1 MGIGNIFDIASSGI
15 TAQRL
20 AMEVTGENIANVNT
34 PGYSRQQVVMENR
47 AVNSSNGFSLGSG
60 VQIQTVRRSYDGMLQ
75 AQIVTGNSTYQQ
87 SLTRQ
92 AALEQIQPSF
102 NELNADG
109 LGKALDNFFGAWQD
123 LSTNPGGTAERQALL
138 SRSQILVDNFHQM
151 EASLTSVA
159 NTSDANL
166 EGISAEITDN
176 ARSLALVNRQILA
189 TQSVG
194 GSPNELLDQR
204 DLLLRKLSE
213 KAGVTSTLA
222 LDGTATVQLPGGE
235 DLVGGAGGTEY
246 ATVYTDPAGT
256 PPLANNIMITG
267 LGNPPPAN
275 DPLTDQDVTAT
286 IGGTGNSLG
295 TIGGTLL
302 VRGEIVS
309 AYLDKLDEMA
319 STLVSAV
326 NDLHDDGYGTD
337 GSTGNVFF
345 AVAGTSAKTIALD
358 GGLTTEKIAAAL
370 PTAGDPLPTSSG
382 NNVNALAIAAVKE
395 QAQGFLSG
403 NATFGSFYNALV
415 SKVGIDTQGAQNVAA
430 QGGAF
435 LKQLNALR
443 ESHSA
448 VSLDE
453 ELTNLTK
460 YQRAFQ
466 GSAKVINAATDML
479 DIVMGMV
486 R

>member
-1 MGIGNIFDIASSGI
+1 MGISNIFDIASSGI

-34 PGYSRQQVVMENR
+34 PGYSRQQAVMENR

-75 AQIVTGNSTYQQ
+75 QQIVTGNSTYQQ
-87 SLTRQ
+87 NLTRQ
-92 AALEQIQPSF
+92 TALEQIQPSF

-123 LSTNPGGTAERQALL
+123 LTTNPGGTAERQALL
-138 SRSQILVDNFHQM
+138 SRSQILVDSFHQM
-151 EASLTSVA
+151 EASLSSVA
-159 NTSDANL
+159 STSDANL
-166 EGISAEITDN
+166 TGITADVTDN
-176 ARSLALVNRQILA
+176 ARSLALVNMQILA

-204 DLLLRKLSE
+204 DLLLRNLSE
-213 KAGVTSTLA
+213 KVGVTSTLA
-222 LDGTATVQLPGGE
+222 SDGTATVTLPGGE
-235 DLVGGAGGTEY
+235 TLVGGAGGTQY
-246 ATVYTDPAGT
+246 ATLYTT
-256 PPLANNIMITG
+256 PDAAVPPTNKIMLSG

-275 DPLTDQDVTAT
+275 DPLNDDDVTSSV
-286 IGGTGNSLG
+286 GGTGNTLG
-295 TIGGTLL
+295 TIGGTLQ
-302 VRGEIVS
+302 VRDGIVPG
-309 AYLDKLDEMA
+309 YLAKLDEMA

-326 NDLHDDGYGTD
+326 NAVHSAGYGVD
-337 GSTGNVFF
+337 GSTGNDFF
-345 AVAGTSAKTIALD
+345 DAAGTTSKTISLD
-358 GGLTTEKIAAAL
+358 AGLSSVKIAAAL
-370 PTAGDPLPTSSG
+370 PTAGDPIPTSTG
-382 NNVNALAIAAVKE
+382 NNVNALGIAALKD

-403 NATFGSFYNALV
+403 NATFGSFYNTLV
-415 SKVGIDTQGAQNVAA
+415 SGVGIDTQGAQNLTA

-435 LKQLNALR
+435 LRQLNALR